1 MDSFVNLVCF
11 VVKNSS
17 LGNIQS
23 PVSLVSDNMKRINLL
38 LAALAAVF
46 LMNHSSLSAATPA
59 SSGKTETA
67 VLGGGCF
74 WCIEAVFQR
83 LPGVTKVVSGYTGGH
98 VKNPTYK
105 QICTGTTGHAEVA
118 RIEFDPAVL
127 SYSKLLEVF
136 FEAHDPTTMNAQGAD
151 HGTQYRSAIF
161 YLNEAQQKAAEVAKK
176 AAQAHYSDP
185 IVTEITAL
193 PEFYAAEDYHQNYFN
208 ENSGQGYCSF
218 VIKPKLKKLQEKG
231 VISKDK

>member
-1 MDSFVNLVCF
+1 MKRIITLFAAVAAIFLMS
-11 VVKNSS
+11 NSS
-17 LGNIQS
+17 L
-23 PVSLVSDNMKRINLL
+23 P
-38 LAALAAVF
+38 
-46 LMNHSSLSAATPA
+46 AATTA
-59 SSGKTETA
+59 SSVKTETA

-105 QICTGTTGHAEVA
+105 QVCTGTTGHAEVA

-136 FEAHDPTTMNAQGAD
+136 FLAHDPTTMNSQGGD
-151 HGTQYRSAIF
+151 HGTQYRSAVF
-161 YLNEAQQKAAEVAKK
+161 YLNETQQKAAEAAKK
-176 AAQAHYSDP
+176 AAQEHYDNP

-208 ENSGQGYCSF
+208 ENSGEGYCSF
-218 VIKPKLKKLQEKG
+218 VIKPKVKKLQEKG
-231 VISKDK
+231 VISQDK

>member
-1 MDSFVNLVCF
+1 
-11 VVKNSS
+11 
-17 LGNIQS
+17 
-23 PVSLVSDNMKRINLL
+23 MKRIIILF
-38 LAALAAVF
+38 AAVAAVF
-46 LMNHSSLSAATPA
+46 LMSNSSLSAATPA

-83 LPGVTKVVSGYTGGH
+83 LPGVKKVESGYAGGH
-98 VKNPTYK
+98 VKNPTYHDV
-105 QICTGTTGHAEVA
+105 CAGTTGHAEVA

-136 FEAHDPTTMNAQGAD
+136 FMAHDPTTMNSQGAD
-151 HGTQYRSAIF
+151 HGTQYRSVVF
-161 YLNEAQQKAAEVAKK
+161 YLNEAQQKAAEAAKK
-176 AAQAHYSDP
+176 SAQSHYDDP

-208 ENSGQGYCSF
+208 ENPNQGYCSF
-218 VIKPKLKKLQEKG
+218 VIRPKVKKLQDKG

>member
-1 MDSFVNLVCF
+1 MSN
-11 VVKNSS
+11 N
-17 LGNIQS
+17 
-23 PVSLVSDNMKRINLL
+23 
-38 LAALAAVF
+38 
-46 LMNHSSLSAATPA
+46 SLSAATPA
-59 SSGKTETA
+59 GSGKTETA

-105 QICTGTTGHAEVA
+105 QVCTGTTGHAEVA

-127 SYSKLLEVF
+127 SYAKLLEVF

-161 YLNEAQQKAAEVAKK
+161 YLNEGQKKIAEEAKK
-176 AAQAHYSDP
+176 AAQAHWSDP

-193 PEFYAAEDYHQNYFN
+193 PEFYSAEDYHQNYFN
-208 ENSGQGYCSF
+208 ENPTQNYCSF
-218 VIKPKLKKLQEKG
+218 VIKPKVKKLQEKG